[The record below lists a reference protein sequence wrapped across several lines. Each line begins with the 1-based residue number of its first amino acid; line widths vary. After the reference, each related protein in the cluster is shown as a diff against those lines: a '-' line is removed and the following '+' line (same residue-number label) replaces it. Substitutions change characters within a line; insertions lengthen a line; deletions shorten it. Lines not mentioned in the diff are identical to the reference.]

1 MVVSPGRKVS
11 RVLYLALLCSAFLLS
26 GLVFAEETG
35 GGAQRTPAQW
45 LEEMNRSVVHRSFRG
60 DFVYLSGPYLE
71 AMQLRHWIVDGRPR
85 ESLYSLT
92 GEPREIVRDA
102 DLLTITTWE
111 DGKPHKVVHPSR
123 GRLSPLKPL
132 EAAMLQRH
140 YRLLMGKPAR
150 IAGRNGVVVALVPR
164 DDLRYGYRLTLD
176 QESALPLD
184 LTVMDGSGN
193 LISRIMFVRLQLEET
208 DPVSGGADQDESG
221 AGAEGTVVRSQSGA
235 RNPENEEDP
244 LAGSSWTFRE
254 LPDGFQVISHQHDE
268 SIGQEHF
275 VLSDGLATVSAYIE
289 PLAEGDRPFT
299 GKTSLGSVNA
309 YGLPIGKY
317 QMTVVGEVPHKTL
330 SLVAHALVRKP

>member
-1 MVVSPGRKVS
+1 MS
-11 RVLYLALLCSAFLLS
+11 RLRYLALLCSAFLLCAPAS
-26 GLVFAEETG
+26 AEESS

-45 LEEMNRSVVHRSFRG
+45 LEEMNRSVIHRSFRG

-92 GEPREIVRDA
+92 GEPREIVRDTG
-102 DLLTITTWE
+102 LLTITTWVN
-111 DGKPHKVVHPSR
+111 GKPHKVTHPSR

-176 QESALPLD
+176 RESALPLD

-193 LISRIMFVRLQLEET
+193 LISRIMFVRLQLEAADADIRGAGRDGP
-208 DPVSGGADQDESG
+208 DPVTVGSRPGFGSP
-221 AGAEGTVVRSQSGA
+221 GAEPGS
-235 RNPENEEDP
+235 
-244 LAGSSWTFRE
+244 LADSSWTFRE
-254 LPDGFQVISHQHDE
+254 LPDGFQVISYQYDE

-289 PLAEGDRPFT
+289 PIAEGDRPFT

-309 YGLPIGKY
+309 YGLPMGKY